1 MKRSAILFIL
11 LFLTARVLAQTDS
24 SGFYV
29 QSFKKLEWDLDARS
43 NHPMLDQNNR
53 KAALIKVVIP
63 EDGFDFD
70 VGVMGVVGVRQE
82 HGEVWVYVPE
92 GVRKIT
98 IRHQTYGVIRDYEFG
113 CPIES
118 ASVYEMRLHV
128 PLRPKATVV
137 VKDSVIVRDSIVYVP
152 TPVYT
157 RAPRKRVNAIHKGVK
172 APRERKWLEVSKQTK
187 WSTIAFTK
195 VPDPSIG
202 LMTVWHARKFGA
214 YIKAEGML
222 KRSSVDYNVFESDY
236 INKDVID
243 GRITDNSVI
252 WNGHFTRLS
261 ISAGT
266 VFRCTDW
273 LGICCGIGYGQYL
286 FRYDGYCVHYGNSN
300 SIVQSKDYYDLTKG
314 VSLDL
319 GEAVMHFGHFSA
331 FLGCNALIDGT
342 YFQKATWKWLSFE
355 FGIGYSF

>member
-43 NHPMLDQNNR
+43 NHPMLDQNNH

-82 HGEVWVYVPE
+82 VGEVWVYVPE

-98 IRHQTYGVIRDYEFG
+98 IKHQTYGVIRDYEFG

-118 ASVYEMRLHV
+118 ATVYEMKLHV
-128 PLRPKATVV
+128 PLRPKVTVI

-157 RAPRKRVNAIHKGVK
+157 KAPWKGVRDWFDVK
-172 APRERKWLEVSKQTK
+172 KRTRWGVLAVSNY
-187 WSTIAFTK
+187 
-195 VPDPSIG
+195 PDPSFG
-202 LMTVWHARKFGA
+202 LMATWHARKVGA
-214 YIKAEGML
+214 YIKAEGKL
-222 KRSSVDYNVFESDY
+222 KRSGVDYNVLEEGSSMSSGP
-236 INKDVID
+236 D
-243 GRITDNSVI
+243 GITDNSVI
-252 WNGHFTRLS
+252 WNGHFTRLA
-261 ISAGT
+261 ITAGGI
-266 VFRCTDW
+266 FRCTDW
-273 LGICCGIGYGQYL
+273 LGICCGAGYGQYIYPNGG
-286 FRYDGYCVHYGNSN
+286 FHYGN
-300 SIVQSKDYYDLTKG
+300 ISKEYYALDKG
-314 VSLDL
+314 PSLDFVGVLVRL
-319 GEAVMHFGHFSA
+319 GHFTTYLGGNYGLDYCNHSLHFGQGS
-331 FLGCNALIDGT
+331 L
-342 YFQKATWKWLSFE
+342 E